1 MFANTLIIITYIVK
15 YLTINT
21 CIHVIIMSLTI
32 SLLNFVQHCSIT
44 NC

>member
-1 MFANTLIIITYIVK
+1 
-15 YLTINT
+15 
-21 CIHVIIMSLTI
+21 MSLTI